1 MESHRNEPLQSNS
14 AQQDLL
20 FNILCLLL
28 LFSDVVVVAWKEE
41 NHSTTQCKRMD
52 CFLPSSRYPSGTDTY
67 NHCYGQ
73 MDTST
78 VRVL

>member
-1 MESHRNEPLQSNS
+1 MESHRNESLQSNS

-28 LFSDVVVVAWKEE
+28 LFSDVVVAWKEE